1 MVILGQKRLRQ
12 IGVAWKQRIQRFSL
26 PLSVWVASPTL
37 AVVLVSLGVTAMV
50 GGIEY
55 VGGLENL
62 ELWGY
67 DWMVRLR
74 SDEGIDER
82 LLIVGITEA
91 DLEALQQTTPSDQ
104 VIAQALATLE
114 RHQPAAIGLDLYR
127 NIPHEPGTNAL
138 HQQLQSPRLIAITEL
153 GTDETDRIPPPP
165 TVPTDR
171 VGFNDLLV
179 DPDGVVRRNL
189 LFGGEYASF
198 SLLLA
203 FKYLEARDIIPTAS
217 ALNPEYMQLDD
228 VTVVPLETNSGG
240 YQTNDARGYQILL
253 NYRSRQVA
261 QRVTLSQ
268 VLRGELDAAS
278 VQGKIVLIGTTAPSS
293 KDLFHTPYTAGNGM
307 EHRMPGVEIHA
318 QMVSQIL
325 GSVLE
330 QRSLFWFMPEWGEWL
345 WLGGWAIV
353 GSLLAWRIRHPVGLL
368 VGGIGALVALNGV
381 SFVLFTQAGW
391 VPVVAPA
398 MAMIMASGGVT
409 TYNAHQSRRQQHM
422 TMRLL
427 GQNTSKEIA
436 NALWDN
442 RDRLL
447 DSGKLPGQR
456 LVATMLFTDIR
467 GFSTIAEQMPPEALL
482 DWLNE
487 YLEAMTEEI
496 QNHQGIINKF
506 TGDGLLAIFGVPVPR
521 LEPREVASDAYQ
533 AVVCALAMGDRVKSL
548 NQQWQQRGL
557 TPVQM
562 RVGIFTGPVVVG
574 SLGGKDRL
582 EYGVIGDSV
591 NVASRLESCAK
602 ERQDDDCRI
611 LIASETLVHLQNQF
625 HVESWGPMALKGK
638 KQMIEVYR
646 VLGYTSEQ
654 AGDR

>member
-1 MVILGQKRLRQ
+1 MVIFGQKRLRQ
-12 IGVAWKQRIQRFSL
+12 IGAAWSKRIQEFSL
-26 PLSVWVASPTL
+26 PLGTWVASP
-37 AVVLVSLGVTAMV
+37 AIVVCLVSLGVTTLV
-50 GGIEY
+50 GGIEQL
-55 VGGLENL
+55 GGLEDL
-62 ELWGY
+62 ELRGY
-67 DWMVRLR
+67 DWMMRLR
-74 SDEGIDER
+74 SDEGIDEQ

-104 VIAQALATLE
+104 IIAQALATLE
-114 RHQPAAIGLDLYR
+114 QYQPAAIGLDLYR

-165 TVPTDR
+165 TVPADR

-198 SLLLA
+198 SILLA
-203 FKYLEARDIIPTAS
+203 FKYLESQDIAPTES
-217 ALNPEYMQLDD
+217 ALNPEYMQLGD
-228 VTVVPLETNSGG
+228 VTVVPLDANSGG

-261 QRVTLSQ
+261 ERVTLSQ

-293 KDLFHTPYTAGNGM
+293 KDFFHTPYTAGDGM

-325 GSVLE
+325 GAVLD

-353 GSLLAWRIRHPVGLL
+353 GSLLAWRIRHPVSLFLGG
-368 VGGIGALVALNGV
+368 VGVLVALSGI
-381 SFVLFTQAGW
+381 SFVIFMQAGW

-398 MAMIMASGGVT
+398 MAMVMASGIVVT
-409 TYNAHQSRRQQHM
+409 CNAQQARRQHQM
-422 TMRLL
+422 IMRLL
-427 GQNTSKEIA
+427 GQNASKEIA

-447 DSGKLPGQR
+447 ESGKLPGQR
-456 LVATMLFTDIR
+456 LIATMLFTDIR

-487 YLEAMTEEI
+487 YLEAMTDEI

-506 TGDGLLAIFGVPVPR
+506 TGDGLLAVFGVPVPR
-521 LEPREVASDAYQ
+521 LEPREVTSDAYQ

-548 NQQWQQRGL
+548 NQHWQQRGL
-557 TPVQM
+557 PPIQM

-602 ERQDDDCRI
+602 ERQNSDCRI
-611 LIASETLVHLQNQF
+611 LIASETLIHLQDQF
-625 HVESWGPMALKGK
+625 RVEAWGPMALKGK
-638 KQMIEVYR
+638 NQMIEVYR
-646 VLGYTSEQ
+646 VLGYAS
-654 AGDR
+654 D